1 MGIDGLRMHFDEVVE
16 AQEEEEERE
25 KLTKARSSTNAAHIH
40 EYTHRSQQYV
50 GTCAALYS

>member
-16 AQEEEEERE
+16 AQEEEERE